1 MECPRG
7 PGRLTKGN
15 RTAFRRGRCMR
26 DMRALMTR
34 QKKKLFDDWPACLVY
49 PLNGEIRQ
57 RLMHHHDDE
66 F

>member
-1 MECPRG
+1 
-7 PGRLTKGN
+7 
-15 RTAFRRGRCMR
+15 MR
-26 DMRALMTR
+26 DVRALMTR
-34 QKKKLFDDWPACLVY
+34 QKKKLFDDWPACPVY